1 MELLARLEAIAR
13 RGKPQPRQP
22 EVIEMGALRVNCQ
35 TRCAQRD
42 GALVDLSAKD
52 FDLLV
57 LFLRN
62 VGRLLSRAEI
72 RETVWGPRAP
82 FSSRTLDTHVSRI
95 RDRLGL
101 TPSHGWRL
109 AAVYGYGYRLQHIT
123 RSTGDVGGDDAMR
136 GSLRLYSALEQP
148 SGESTG

>member
-1 MELLARLEAIAR
+1 
-13 RGKPQPRQP
+13 
-22 EVIEMGALRVNCQ
+22 
-35 TRCAQRD
+35 
-42 GALVDLSAKD
+42 
-52 FDLLV
+52 LLV

-123 RSTGDVGGDDAMR
+123 ASTGDVGGDNAMR

-148 SGESTG
+148 RGESTG